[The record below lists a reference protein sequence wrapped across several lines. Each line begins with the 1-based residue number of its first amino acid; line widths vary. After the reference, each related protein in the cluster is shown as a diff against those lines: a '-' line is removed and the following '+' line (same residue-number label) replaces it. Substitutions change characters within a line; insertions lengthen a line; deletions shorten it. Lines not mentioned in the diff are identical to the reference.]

1 MNEMVDQMDHISLN
15 LRKQLKRTL
24 HKYPDLFSGGLGTL
38 KGVDPVHLEVEEK
51 TKPYHSRE
59 FPIPRAYQETTKKE
73 IKRLCSIGV
82 LQKTNN
88 LQWAAPTFIQPKK
101 TGNVRVLPDF

>member
-1 MNEMVDQMDHISLN
+1 MGRQAKILDADYSKVDVNAMVDQMDHISLN

-24 HKYPDLFSGGLGTL
+24 HKYPDLFSGGLRTL
-38 KGVDPVHLEVEEK
+38 KGVDPVHLDLEEGA
-51 TKPYHSRE
+51 KPYHSRA

-82 LQKTNN
+82 L
-88 LQWAAPTFIQPKK
+88 
-101 TGNVRVLPDF
+101 